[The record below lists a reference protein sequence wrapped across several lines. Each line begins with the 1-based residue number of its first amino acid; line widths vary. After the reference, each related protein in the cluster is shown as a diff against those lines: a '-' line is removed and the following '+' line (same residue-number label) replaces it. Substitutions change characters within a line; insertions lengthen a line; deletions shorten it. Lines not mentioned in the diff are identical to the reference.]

1 MEIQAFL
8 ALDVPFMVVVYLAV
22 LLFLH
27 VPRAV
32 IFASLLGGLVM
43 GLINMLIDLAAY
55 YAHWW
60 HYYTLNGLI
69 LHVPL
74 PFYITPVLVY
84 GSITYLLIW
93 RFISGR
99 NRWLAL
105 LLLIGVPIVGMLRD
119 VVGAIA
125 GTSYVMWES
134 GFAAPMVA
142 LMWIVMFGAG
152 YLVFKRLAPVREDET
167 VKKEQSKTNIIA

>member
-32 IFASLLGGLVM
+32 IVASLLGGLVM
-43 GLINMLIDLAAY
+43 GLVNMLVDLVAY

-93 RFISGR
+93 RFMAGR
-99 NRWLAL
+99 SRWFAL
-105 LLLIGVPIVGMLRD
+105 LLLVGVPIVGILRD
-119 VVGAIA
+119 VVGAVA
-125 GTSYVMWES
+125 RTSYVMWDS

-152 YLVFKRLAPVREDET
+152 YLVFKRLAPVHEEGAA
-167 VKKEQSKTNIIA
+167 KKGQSKTNIVV